1 VDGGLYLDRMLD
13 PLVAVNERRKRVPR
27 WAPVNGAMD
36 FQAKW
41 ESGAIRD
48 ADKPEFFRAPKAAP
62 KKVKLRAI
70 DRGEGK
76 PSEEWVDHKTR
87 GSRRFSSAQRSRDKD
102 SKRDGMADAR
112 ALYDDALACC
122 RRAACPVEDA
132 SAFPEGLTKGQRWA
146 AALATLLG
154 NRGACDLELGD
165 ALVAVA
171 DCEGALAWWRR
182 APNRDEFRDR
192 VDRVKTRRNRA
203 RDALA
208 PPKTMISDDHKPA
221 GSVAWPKV
229 TVVVDAKRTTP
240 AGVTNAF
247 RVFSALDY
255 DARFVDLLVLRYDD
269 DDELWRELIVEDDFL
284 ELVEEGDDEE
294 DEDEEQARA
303 NALLHRD
310 DVNVRP
316 ELYDDFSTVAGTS
329 VAPST
334 VVVKEMR
341 RKPRR
346 VASDVPRKKVRVV
359 AARGDGSAAVRDRA
373 RGDVLVRLRDDDVV
387 APHYLK
393 TLVLPIAHGRADA
406 CALASWYQREDF
418 AFTHATFA
426 TPLAAPPFLARK
438 KGATGAVLYVPDS
451 GGVALRA
458 TRAADAAA
466 EGQVSAAFLQA
477 SPLGCVV
484 DLPVI

>member
-1 VDGGLYLDRMLD
+1 
-13 PLVAVNERRKRVPR
+13 
-27 WAPVNGAMD
+27 
-36 FQAKW
+36 
-41 ESGAIRD
+41 
-48 ADKPEFFRAPKAAP
+48 
-62 KKVKLRAI
+62 
-70 DRGEGK
+70 
-76 PSEEWVDHKTR
+76 
-87 GSRRFSSAQRSRDKD
+87 
-102 SKRDGMADAR
+102 
-112 ALYDDALACC
+112 
-122 RRAACPVEDA
+122 
-132 SAFPEGLTKGQRWA
+132 
-146 AALATLLG
+146 
-154 NRGACDLELGD
+154 
-165 ALVAVA
+165 
-171 DCEGALAWWRR
+171 
-182 APNRDEFRDR
+182 
-192 VDRVKTRRNRA
+192 
-203 RDALA
+203 
-208 PPKTMISDDHKPA
+208 MISDDHKPA

-284 ELVEEGDDEE
+284 ELVEEGDDDEE
-294 DEDEEQARA
+294 EEDEEQARA

-418 AFTHATFA
+418 AFSHATFA

-438 KGATGAVLYVPDS
+438 KGATGAALYVPDS